1 MAEPCDCGHL
11 SKDHH
16 ERDKEEDGVD
26 VVVEREEPD
35 VAIHNVEH
43 LLRVDGEQ
51 RNEKARQDSV
61 YCAGEAER
69 ARGIL
74 LRKVL
79 TYRCLCTGRFG
90 L

>member
-43 LLRVDGEQ
+43 LLRVDRE
-51 RNEKARQDSV
+51 
-61 YCAGEAER
+61 
-69 ARGIL
+69 
-74 LRKVL
+74 
-79 TYRCLCTGRFG
+79 
-90 L
+90 

>member
-1 MAEPCDCGHL
+1 MAEPHDCGHL

-16 ERDKEEDGVD
+16 ERDKKEDGVD

-43 LLRVDGEQ
+43 LLRVDREQ

-61 YCAGEAER
+61 YCA
-69 ARGIL
+69 
-74 LRKVL
+74 
-79 TYRCLCTGRFG
+79 
-90 L
+90 

>member
-16 ERDKEEDGVD
+16 ERDKEEDGID
-26 VVVEREEPD
+26 VVVEREKPD

-43 LLRVDGEQ
+43 LLRIDGEQ
-51 RNEKARQDSV
+51 RDEKARQDSV

-69 ARGIL
+69 A
-74 LRKVL
+74 
-79 TYRCLCTGRFG
+79 
-90 L
+90 